1 MLSQL
6 IAVYGYWAIG
16 GIVAFEGVGLPLPGE
31 TVLVA
36 AAVYAGTTHDLEIL
50 FVIAAA
56 AAGSIL
62 GNIAGFWIGREGGY
76 RLLLH
81 YGHYIRLTERKIKLG
96 QYLFLRHGG
105 KIVFFAR
112 FVAVLRVFSAVL
124 AGANRMSWSRFLL
137 FNAAGGI
144 IWATLYGAGAYYLG
158 ERALLLTKYTGIA
171 AAVGAIVLLST
182 ILILLRRH
190 EAHLQAEAERALPGP
205 LRSP

>member
-1 MLSQL
+1 MSVIGPKQTTRTYKITSFENLITCATMLSQL
-6 IAVYGYWAIG
+6 IATYGYWAIG
-16 GIVAFEGVGLPLPGE
+16 GIVAFEGVGLPVPGE

-50 FVIAAA
+50 LVIVAAA
-56 AAGSIL
+56 VGSIL
-62 GNIAGFWIGREGGY
+62 GSIAGFWIGWEGGY
-76 RLLLH
+76 RLLLR
-81 YGHYIRLTERKIKLG
+81 YGHYIRLTESKIKLG

-112 FVAVLRVFSAVL
+112 FVAVLRVFAAVL

-158 ERALLLTKYTGIA
+158 ERALLLTK
-171 AAVGAIVLLST
+171 
-182 ILILLRRH
+182 H
-190 EAHLQAEAERALPGP
+190 
-205 LRSP
+205 